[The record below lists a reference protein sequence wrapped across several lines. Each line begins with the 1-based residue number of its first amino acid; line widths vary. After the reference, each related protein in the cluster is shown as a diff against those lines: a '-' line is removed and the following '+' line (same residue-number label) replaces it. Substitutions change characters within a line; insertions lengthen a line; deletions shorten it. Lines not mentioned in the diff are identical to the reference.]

1 MPSPTPTIH
10 RRRVF
15 SSFIA
20 AALAVVACSDAAT
33 VPTAPVASSQAA
45 VKFWDAGSSV
55 SWNKTARDLIAA
67 RGVGTPPA
75 QARIL
80 TYVSVAQYNAIVAAE
95 NPKNAKQRASSAAAA
110 GAASVVV
117 LKMFFPSAA
126 DAALLEGKLAEQSS
140 AAGWPGE
147 QNTDFSAGEAIGRAI
162 GAQVVAHAAT
172 DNFNLAT
179 IPDNPGGPGSW
190 TGVNPLKGGY
200 GTRTIA
206 LESGDQFRPGPPPGI
221 ETEAFK
227 SALAEVR
234 ALSDGIT
241 PAQQIIVTDWAP
253 RGPADMNRRASD
265 MIVSHHRTER
275 DAARTLALMNI
286 AGFDVSNACWDAKF
300 AYYLIRPS
308 QADPFLTLRVG
319 LPNHPAYPSGHSC
332 FTAAYATVLASEFPN
347 ETSVLDAMVVEAGE
361 SRILGGLHY
370 RFDCEVGRQLG
381 RRVAAYVLSTA
392 PDGRS
397 PIPLVER

>member
-1 MPSPTPTIH
+1 
-10 RRRVF
+10 
-15 SSFIA
+15 
-20 AALAVVACSDAAT
+20 L
-33 VPTAPVASSQAA
+33 
-45 VKFWDAGSSV
+45 
-55 SWNKTARDLIAA
+55 
-67 RGVGTPPA
+67 
-75 QARIL
+75 
-80 TYVSVAQYNAIVAAE
+80 
-95 NPKNAKQRASSAAAA
+95 
-110 GAASVVV
+110 
-117 LKMFFPSAA
+117 
-126 DAALLEGKLAEQSS
+126 

-172 DNFNLAT
+172 DNFNLAP
-179 IPDNPGGPGSW
+179 IPDNPGGSGSW

-206 LESGDQFRPGPPPGI
+206 LESGDQFRPDPPPGI
-221 ETEAFK
+221 ETDAFK

-234 ALSDGIT
+234 AMSDGIT
-241 PAQQIIVTDWAP
+241 PAQQFIVTDWAP
-253 RGPADMNRRASD
+253 RGPADMNRRASE
-265 MIVSHHRTER
+265 MIVSHRRTER

-300 AYYLIRPS
+300 AFYLIRPS
-308 QADPFLTLRVG
+308 QADPLLTLRVG

-347 ETSVLDAMVVEAGE
+347 ETSVLDAIVVEAGE

-370 RFDCEVGRQLG
+370 RFDCEVGQQLG

-392 PDGRS
+392 PDSRS